1 MCAGELTVLDRLDA
15 AIASPWSA
23 LELDEA
29 RPEFHRALVEL
40 VLSGMQEQAAHL
52 AGTGL
57 IGPGDHAR
65 YQELQRRLTQIKTAY
80 GRVRR

>member
-1 MCAGELTVLDRLDA
+1 VLDRLDA